1 MCDDTYTSQND
12 NLQLKLTKVR
22 KETIMEMNQTLK
34 EKTIKFDKER
44 QQLMEKNKELL
55 SKIDQ
60 VTGQLE
66 EVQSQCKKQEEELQE
81 FKQNKD
87 LLTQV
92 E

>member
-1 MCDDTYTSQND
+1 
-12 NLQLKLTKVR
+12 
-22 KETIMEMNQTLK
+22 MEMNQTLK

>member
-1 MCDDTYTSQND
+1 
-12 NLQLKLTKVR
+12 
-22 KETIMEMNQTLK
+22 MNRTLK
-34 EKTIKFDKER
+34 EKTTKFEKER
-44 QQLMEKNKELL
+44 QQLMERNKELL

-66 EVQSQCKKQEEELQE
+66 EAQSQCKKQDEELQE

-92 E
+92 GKRTRGVCLQKGERQREEVLYCL